1 MGRRYNMPE
10 INPIQFEKL
19 CRIQC
24 TREEIADFF
33 GVSESYLKKWVKET
47 YNGETFE
54 MIYKKHQAEG
64 KVSIRRS
71 QFYLKNKSPAMAIH
85 LGKVVLGQREPTN
98 DDNAM
103 AIQVIGDVSIN
114 GQLATNEIKDDGKK

>member
-1 MGRRYNMPE
+1 MSGKRMPE
-10 INPIQFEKL
+10 IKTEQFEKL
-19 CRIQC
+19 CKIQC

-33 GVSESYLKKWVKET
+33 NVSESYLKKWVKAT
-47 YNGETFE
+47 YDGETFE
-54 MIYKKHQAEG
+54 QVYKKFQAEG

-71 QFYLKNKSPAMAIH
+71 QFYLKNKSPAMAMF

-103 AIQVIGDVSIN
+103 AIQVVGDVSIN
-114 GQLATNEIKDDGKK
+114 GHLATNEIKDDGTKE

>member
-1 MGRRYNMPE
+1 MSGKRMPE
-10 INPIQFEKL
+10 IKTEQFEKL
-19 CRIQC
+19 CKIQC

-33 GVSESYLKKWVKET
+33 NVSESYLKKWVKAT
-47 YNGETFE
+47 YDGETFE
-54 MIYKKHQAEG
+54 QVYKKFQAEG

-71 QFYLKNKSPAMAIH
+71 QFYLKNKSPAMAMF

-103 AIQVIGDVSIN
+103 AIQVVGDVSIN
-114 GQLATNEIKDDGKK
+114 GHLATNEIKDD